1 MLSFESGNPVD
12 VETNFNATSK
22 SCFFGLNR
30 MFIQSTDDDASK
42 PVSVYVGA
50 ICGDKKLMTSD
61 RVSIS
66 VERVSL
72 RGNDGNSDFKIYY
85 TTDGS
90 APTVNSNLYAG
101 AFKVNLGATVK
112 AAVYDGDTKVLDMQ
126 ERFAEDEGLY
136 WGTPGEPVCNFKGD
150 QAEYAEL
157 EYCTK
162 DIQVKGYE
170 ATGYVVP
177 EPNKGSITWDFENTS
192 GKDEAVLHIRFH
204 QNGKNTFSDMDLY
217 MSGNK
222 VNTVRFNND
231 GNNPKWDVV
240 KVPVK
245 IVPGTNYIKLKS
257 VTDTVPFIDE
267 IQVIVDK

>member
-1 MLSFESGNPVD
+1 M
-12 VETNFNATSK
+12 
-22 SCFFGLNR
+22 
-30 MFIQSTDDDASK
+30 I
-42 PVSVYVGA
+42 
-50 ICGDKKLMTSD
+50 
-61 RVSIS
+61 
-66 VERVSL
+66 
-72 RGNDGNSDFKIYY
+72 
-85 TTDGS
+85 
-90 APTVNSNLYAG
+90 
-101 AFKVNLGATVK
+101 
-112 AAVYDGDTKVLDMQ
+112 
-126 ERFAEDEGLY
+126 
-136 WGTPGEPVCNFKGD
+136 

-162 DIQVKGYE
+162 DILVKGYE

-204 QNGKNTFSDMDLY
+204 QNGKNTFSDMELY
-217 MSGNK
+217 MNNNK

-267 IQVIVDK
+267 IQVVIDK